1 MSNDFV
7 LKIFPASGD
16 DLRFLLSV
24 TNPPLELKRA
34 GTRLSLLTPAELEIF
49 RSGNAPENVVRRVQ
63 EEISKW
69 LMYEGL
75 TVNLQRAFQNQA
87 EFPVRLIIDVDDE
100 LRSDLADLPFELVEF
115 QRLTFLLMDEV
126 NSIVHLLQ
134 KVTSVQPSLSDRRPP
149 LRVLLVR
156 TSPNDFNVRVPLAAP
171 LREEIKH
178 LVPSEFPDLITVDM
192 LSSEEP
198 GQPPVTW
205 EAFKEKLAAAKAG
218 GTEYDLLVY
227 LGHGDLLKPAGED
240 TATGSL
246 LFEHPDGE
254 SSDPIRAEKLR
265 IILQAHPISAVL
277 LCGCLTGAAFEA
289 LDEEQRASVLRRL
302 PDRMR
307 GVQSVAQ
314 SLVRESG
321 VQLAVGMRWRLEL
334 NDATAFI
341 KAFFASL
348 LKGQP
353 GDVEIA
359 VRAGRQALADIN
371 PFPPSW
377 SAPVIYRTRGDEPMF
392 PFLANPQHAPSTHPA
407 QPDAGG
413 GPPAPSAAD
422 PEEEVLKDN
431 FELERREKAWS
442 ALAQIPN
449 LQLGLDVRAE
459 AEESLKTHMLAGG
472 GVSLLM
478 PGFTLTKPE
487 TAFNIPVQL
496 FSTLPAATL
505 KLQFVIG
512 GTDVVVASVEASAAL
527 GQAGYEL
534 SKVSGIGSNSVTFTI
549 RAAQGS
555 AGLPQGEIVV
565 VRGSTGKSIAVV
577 FPVSLNVVEVEPDT
591 RPLKVISNALIVCA
605 PTA

>member
-34 GTRLSLLTPAELEIF
+34 GTRLSLLTQAELEIF
-49 RSGNAPENVVRRVQ
+49 RSGNAPENVVRRVR

-75 TVNLQRAFQNQA
+75 TVNLLRAFQNQA
-87 EFPVRLIIDVDDE
+87 ELPVRLIIDVDDE

-115 QRLTFLLMDEV
+115 QSSTFLLMNEV

-134 KVTSVQPSLSDRRPP
+134 KVSSVQPSLSTRRPP

-171 LREEIKH
+171 LLEEIKH
-178 LVPSEFPDLITVDM
+178 LVPTEFPDLITVDV

-198 GQPPVTW
+198 GQPQVTW
-205 EAFKEKLAAAKAG
+205 EAFKEKLAEAKAS

-265 IILQAHPISAVL
+265 IILQAHPISTVL

-377 SAPVIYRTRGDEPMF
+377 SAPVIYRTRGAEPMF

-407 QPDAGG
+407 QPDGGG

-422 PEEEVLKDN
+422 PEELLKDN

-459 AEESLKTHMLAGG
+459 AEESLKTRMHARGA
-472 GVSLLM
+472 SLLM
-478 PGFTLTKPE
+478 PDFTLTKPE

-496 FSTLPAATL
+496 FSALPAATL

-512 GTDVVVASVEASAAL
+512 GADVVVTSVEASAAL
-527 GQAGYEL
+527 GPAGYEL
-534 SKVSGIGSNSVTFTI
+534 INVSGIGSNSVTFTI

-555 AGLPQGEIVV
+555 AGLPQGDIAV

-577 FPVSLNVVEVEPDT
+577 FPVSLNVVEVEPAT
-591 RPLKVISNALIVCA
+591 SLLKVIGNALIVCV